1 VLFDI
6 DIGGRYHPEIADF
19 LLDGGVPVAFVTGN
33 DYLVEPRHETV
44 PVPTEAIHARAASHP
59 LGKGSWVGI
68 TDRRNRSDHISMSI
82 AGPLFPF
89 SHRNGVRNSLTPL
102 SIRGLIP
109 AAAAWLKARVTQHGT
124 LGWSTAYVF

>member
-44 PVPTEAIHARAASHP
+44 PVPTEAIHAAQLRT
-59 LGKGSWVGI
+59 LLEKVVGSG
-68 TDRRNRSDHISMSI
+68 
-82 AGPLFPF
+82 
-89 SHRNGVRNSLTPL
+89 SLTGE
-102 SIRGLIP
+102 I
-109 AAAAWLKARVTQHGT
+109 AQTT
-124 LGWSTAYVF
+124 